1 MGISATAPSGPAPLP
16 VCRPRVIVVCGPTAS
31 GKTAVGIE
39 LAAAL
44 GGEIISADSMQVYRY
59 MDIGTAKPTRVERA
73 AAAHHLIDV
82 VAPDEPFDAARYAL
96 LAREKVAELHRRGR
110 VPLVVG
116 GTGLYIKSLLHG
128 LFRSDA
134 SDPAVRRRLAAEA
147 ERDGIRRLH
156 ARLAACDPESAAR
169 LHPNDTTRVLRAL
182 EVFEMTGRPMSAFHR
197 AHRFADDPFDAL
209 LIGLAMERER
219 LYERIDRRVDAM
231 LAAGFEEEVRGLL
244 ERGYGP
250 DLKSMQSIGYSHMTA
265 LIAGRLD
272 RPEAARTLKR
282 DTRRFAKRQL
292 TWFRATAG
300 VVWLSPENMNA
311 MLQTCRAFMARP
323 PFEG

>member
-1 MGISATAPSGPAPLP
+1 MKAHSAPPPPAAGKPK
-16 VCRPRVIVVCGPTAS
+16 VIVVCGPTAA

-59 MDIGTAKPTRVERA
+59 MDVGTAKPTAAERA

-82 VAPDEPFDAARYAL
+82 VDPDEPFDAARYAV
-96 LAREKVAELHRRGR
+96 LARETVAALHRRGK

-128 LFRSDA
+128 LFRCA
-134 SDPAVRRRLAAEA
+134 AGDPAVRLRLAAEA
-147 ERDGIRRLH
+147 RSEGTPALH
-156 ARLAACDPESAAR
+156 ARLAACDPQTASR
-169 LHPNDTTRVLRAL
+169 LHPNDTARVVRAL
-182 EVFEMTGRPMSAFHR
+182 EVFEVAGRPISAFQR

-209 LIGLAMERER
+209 LIGLEMERER

-231 LAAGFEEEVRGLL
+231 LAAGLEEEVRGLL
-244 ERGYGP
+244 ARGYGP
-250 DLKSMQSIGYSHMTA
+250 DLKSMQSIGYSHLSA
-265 LIAGRLD
+265 LLAGRID
-272 RPEAARTLKR
+272 RPETVRTLKR

-292 TWFRATAG
+292 TWFRATPG
-300 VVWLSPENMNA
+300 VLWLPPHRTGA
-311 MLQTCRAFMARP
+311 MLQRCRAFLSRP
-323 PFEG
+323 RS

>member
-1 MGISATAPSGPAPLP
+1 MKPHSDSPPPPAGKPKL
-16 VCRPRVIVVCGPTAS
+16 IVVCGPTAA
-31 GKTAVGIE
+31 GKTSVGIE

-59 MDIGTAKPTRVERA
+59 MDIGTAKPTSAERA

-82 VAPDEPFDAARYAL
+82 VDPDEPFDAARYAL

-116 GTGLYIKSLLHG
+116 GTGLYIKALLHG
-128 LFRSDA
+128 LFRSDVC
-134 SDPAVRRRLAAEA
+134 DPALRRRLAAEVEA
-147 ERDGIRRLH
+147 GGIWRLH
-156 ARLAACDPESAAR
+156 ARLAACDPETASR

-182 EVFEMTGRPMSAFHR
+182 EVFEATGRPISAFHR
-197 AHRFADDPFDAL
+197 AHRFTEDPFDAL
-209 LIGLAMERER
+209 VIGLDVGRER

-244 ERGYGP
+244 ARGYGP
-250 DLKSMQSIGYSHMTA
+250 DLKPMQSIGYSHMSA
-265 LIAGRLD
+265 LIAGRID
-272 RPEAARTLKR
+272 RAEAVRTLKR

-292 TWFRATAG
+292 TWFRATPGIA
-300 VVWLSPENMNA
+300 WLPPEQA
-311 MLQTCRAFMARP
+311 ADVAQRCRAFLAQHRS
-323 PFEG
+323 